1 MAPPTI
7 DALIVGCGY
16 LGRRVAA
23 RWLAAGRRVA
33 ALTRRNA
40 ETLAALG
47 IEPIQG
53 DVLDPGSLKQLPRA
67 RTLLHAVALD
77 RTTGKTMREVHVHG
91 LGNILDYAPRP
102 QRFIH
107 VASTGVYGQV
117 DGGWVDEAAA
127 AEPVEESGKIV
138 REAEELLRSKRPD
151 AIILRFAGIYG
162 PDRFLRKQAIRNGER
177 LGGDAE
183 RWLNLVHVDDGADA
197 VIAAETRGVPGETY
211 NIADDAPATRRD
223 FYTRLAELLEAP
235 PARFESRPEAG
246 PANRRISNR
255 KAREQLGW
263 TPQFPSY
270 REGLADAVGRK
281 SSQCS

>member
-1 MAPPTI
+1 MAPPTT

-47 IEPIQG
+47 IEPILG

-67 RTLLHAVALD
+67 RTLLHAIALD

-91 LGNILDYAPRP
+91 LGNILEYAPRP

-107 VASTGVYGQV
+107 IASTGVYGQV
-117 DGGWVDEAAA
+117 DGSWVDEPSAT
-127 AEPVEESGKIV
+127 EPVEESGRIV
-138 REAEELLRSKRPD
+138 LEAEALLRSKRPD

-162 PDRFLRKQAIRNGER
+162 PDRLLRKQAILKGEP
-177 LGGDAE
+177 LLGDAE
-183 RWLNLVHVDDGADA
+183 RWLNLIHVDDGAAA
-197 VIAAETRGVPGETY
+197 VIAAEAKGVPDETY
-211 NIADDAPATRRD
+211 NVADDAPATRRD
-223 FYTRLAELLEAP
+223 FYTRLAELLGAP

-246 PANRRISNR
+246 SANRRVSNR
-255 KAREQLGW
+255 KARELLGW
-263 TPQFPSY
+263 TPRFPTY
-270 REGLADAVGRK
+270 REGLADAVSR
-281 SSQCS
+281 SNP